1 MIRGNQIHDNLL
13 DHLGIHVIVDDAVSM
28 AGDECGVQRLRSQ
41 VDIFGINPV
50 NQVANLLRGA
60 EFVKIVQCNCLA

>member
-1 MIRGNQIHDNLL
+1 M
-13 DHLGIHVIVDDAVSM
+13 IVDDAVSM